1 MEGENIQNR
10 KNKSNIRL
18 ELIIWFVI
26 DFLIWFWLITATIS
40 HAHYLGLKYVN
51 VANVF
56 GLIFEYKYFFS
67 LLAIIVLL
75 FPFLFKLIYGELP
88 FQHIRN
94 VKLKKVDKN
103 KIAEL
108 PKQNKTLS
116 ENDKDKSDFLE
127 STDTKNTVKELD
139 IIEIYLKQS
148 QKLSEQVLSR
158 SSAYLLIGCLI
169 AFAGVIFF
177 YFQSFYA
184 NTTATDFTE
193 FTLRE
198 TLPRIG
204 VLIFVEAIAFF
215 FLKQYKSTMEEF
227 RYYEAIKRQR
237 ENQYLIANYAISN
250 KDNIDNFMTI
260 IDKLNLNENPNKLSK
275 DETTQLLENQ
285 KISTQESNLIEKVID
300 MLKIIRKE

>member
-1 MEGENIQNR
+1 MEANNR
-10 KNKSNIRL
+10 KSNIQL
-18 ELIIWFVI
+18 ELFIWIIISLMVGVR
-26 DFLIWFWLITATIS
+26 LILAM
-40 HAHYLGLKYVN
+40 
-51 VANVF
+51 
-56 GLIFEYKYFFS
+56 IFYGERPLMIFTEFYFD
-67 LLAIIVLL
+67 LLLTLVVLL

-94 VKLKKVDKN
+94 MRINRIAKTTELPRQNETMDENNKDKN
-103 KIAEL
+103 GIID
-108 PKQNKTLS
+108 NTKT
-116 ENDKDKSDFLE
+116 EN
-127 STDTKNTVKELD
+127 
-139 IIEIYLKQS
+139 IIEHTVRELNIIEMYLKQS
-148 QKLSEQVLSR
+148 QKLSEQIFSR

-184 NTTATDFTE
+184 KATATDFTE
-193 FTLRE
+193 LNFTIRE

-204 VLIFVEAIAFF
+204 VLIFVETIAFF

-237 ENQYLIANYAISN
+237 ENQYLIANYVISN
-250 KDNIDNFMTI
+250 KDNIDNFMAI

-285 KISTQESNLIEKVID
+285 KISAQESNMIEKIID
-300 MLKIIRKE
+300 MLTIIKKE